1 MQCQDSRQGSPVF
14 PRERVS
20 PPYSDIK
27 GAPRLR
33 QYFIRTWTQLPHL
46 SARAG
51 ATSPRP
57 ARNVGREQEVQRAAD
72 PLALRNLAPR
82 RTHQTAAPAACTRPF
97 LPHSYSSN
105 LRRTASI
112 SEKEKSSDVSSG
124 RALGKVR

>member
-1 MQCQDSRQGSPVF
+1 MSGLATRLSRLPEGGF
-14 PRERVS
+14 LPRIAILR
-20 PPYSDIK
+20 
-27 GAPRLR
+27 GPRLR

-72 PLALRNLAPR
+72 SLRSLDPR
-82 RTHQTAAPAACTRPF
+82 RTHQTAAPAACTPPF